1 MQYELFSEDEM
12 LGDNHIDT
20 SSHGINFKDKRR
32 TAYRVNEVAE
42 ILGIAR
48 STVYAMMKD
57 ERLRY
62 SVFCGIRFIAGSDIP
77 GLGKRQAQE
86 TTPGNNKTMSQNNDL
101 TPSL

>member
-42 ILGIAR
+42 MLGIAR

-57 ERLRY
+57 ERLNY
-62 SVFCGIRFIAGSDIP
+62 SVFCGSA
-77 GLGKRQAQE
+77 
-86 TTPGNNKTMSQNNDL
+86 
-101 TPSL
+101 